1 MPTLNWIGK
10 EAVEKH
16 HLEIPYR
23 LLEYDD
29 ELSTGDKEAGNLLI
43 QGDNLHALK
52 ALLPYYAGKVKCI
65 YIDPPYNTGEEK
77 WRYNDNVNAPEIR
90 KWFNEVV
97 GNEEEDFTR
106 HDKWL
111 CMMYPRLQLLKKLL
125 DKDGVIF
132 ISIEDTELSRLKL
145 ICDEIF
151 TPKAFVTCLVWEKKK
166 KGTHLDKKRI
176 SVKEY
181 ILVYSKRPQTFNG
194 LIGEVQSKRETYPCI
209 NPGNSRSSRIIPK
222 GTLSNFKEK
231 DHKLIRG
238 ERISVGNMYLTLLSD
253 LIIENGR
260 LKEDVEVEAEWR
272 YTQAS
277 LNKYAEDDTLY
288 FTRDLYLRR
297 IVEEPRYKKLKD
309 LLQRVE
315 YGYIDDLKSKLI
327 TELLKNEKDEII
339 VNDLLS
345 KIDSYENQHHMNIDD
360 IANLN
365 SSGWG
370 SNEDGDEELRQLF
383 GRKVFDFPKPT
394 KLLLKLVASTRF
406 NEGIFLDSFAGT
418 GTFGHSIMRL
428 NKLTN
433 TNRKY
438 ILVELEEYIAK
449 KVTAERLKRVINGY
463 EVQKQNG
470 TTEKVEGLGGGFRYC
485 KLSEPLFDQ
494 YGNVRE
500 GVTFNQLAY
509 HIFFSET
516 GVPLKENAKLDTPL
530 IGKYKGTAYYLLFN
544 GILGDKTVNGGN
556 VLTSKVLE
564 SLPKYKGD
572 KIIFGMACRL
582 SAARLK
588 NENISFRQI
597 PVEIKIS

>member
-1 MPTLNWIGK
+1 MPTLTWIGK

-29 ELSTGDKEAGNLLI
+29 SLSAGDKESGNLLI

-77 WRYNDNVNAPEIR
+77 WRYNDNVNSPEIK
-90 KWFNEVV
+90 KWINEVV

-111 CMMYPRLQLLKKLL
+111 CMMYPRLQLLRKLL
-125 DKDGVIF
+125 SKEGVIF
-132 ISIEDTELSRLKL
+132 ISIDDTELSRLKL

-151 TPKAFVTCLVWEKKK
+151 TPKSFVTCLVWEKKK

-176 SVKEY
+176 SIKEY
-181 ILVYSKRPQTFNG
+181 ILVYSKNPIYFNG
-194 LIGEVQSKRETYPCI
+194 LIGEVQNKKETYPCI
-209 NPGNSRSSRIIPK
+209 NPGNSRSTRIIPK
-222 GTLSNFKEK
+222 GTLSNFIEK
-231 DHKLIRG
+231 NHRLSKG
-238 ERISVGNMYLTLLSD
+238 ERISVGNMYLTLLND

-260 LKEDVEVEAEWR
+260 LKEDVEIDAEWR
-272 YTQAS
+272 YTQDS
-277 LNKYAEDDTLY
+277 LNNFANDDTLY

-297 IVEEPRYKKLKD
+297 IVVEPRYKKLKD

-315 YGYIDDLKSKLI
+315 YSYIDELKSSLI
-327 TELLKNEKDEII
+327 SELFSEQKDDGRINELLH
-339 VNDLLS
+339 
-345 KIDSYENQHHMNIDD
+345 KIDLYENQHHLNIED
-360 IANLN
+360 INNLN

-370 SNEDGDEELRQLF
+370 SNEDGDDEQRQIF
-383 GRKVFDFPKPT
+383 GKKVFDFPKPT

-406 NEGIFLDSFAGT
+406 DDGIFLDSFAGT
-418 GTFGHSIMRL
+418 GTFGHSILKL
-428 NKLTN
+428 NKQTN
-433 TNRKY
+433 HKRRY
-438 ILVELEEYIAK
+438 ILVELEEDIAK
-449 KVTAERLKRVINGY
+449 NVTAERLKRVITGY
-463 EVQKQNG
+463 VIKKQNG

-485 KLSEPLFDQ
+485 KLGEPLFDK

-500 GVTFNQLAY
+500 GVTFKQLAY

-516 GVPLKENAKLDTPL
+516 GVPLKENAKLNTPL
-530 IGKYKGTAYYLLFN
+530 IGKYKGTAFYLLFN
-544 GILGDKTVNGGN
+544 GILGDKSVNGGN

-564 SLPKYKGD
+564 SLPKHNGD
-572 KIIFGMACRL
+572 KIIFGMASRL
-582 SAARLK
+582 SSARLK
-588 NENISFRQI
+588 QHNIIFKQI
-597 PVEIKIS
+597 PVEIKTS

>member
-77 WRYNDNVNAPEIR
+77 WRYNDNVNAPEIK
-90 KWFNEVV
+90 KWINEVV
-97 GNEEEDFTR
+97 GKDDDDLTR

-111 CMMYPRLQLLKKLL
+111 CMMYPRLQLLSKFLRR
-125 DKDGVIF
+125 DGVIF
-132 ISIEDTELSRLKL
+132 ISID
-145 ICDEIF
+145 DN
-151 TPKAFVTCLVWEKKK
+151 
-166 KGTHLDKKRI
+166 
-176 SVKEY
+176 EY
-181 ILVYSKRPQTFNG
+181 
-194 LIGEVQSKRETYPCI
+194 
-209 NPGNSRSSRIIPK
+209 
-222 GTLSNFKEK
+222 
-231 DHKLIRG
+231 
-238 ERISVGNMYLTLLSD
+238 
-253 LIIENGR
+253 
-260 LKEDVEVEAEWR
+260 
-272 YTQAS
+272 
-277 LNKYAEDDTLY
+277 
-288 FTRDLYLRR
+288 
-297 IVEEPRYKKLKD
+297 
-309 LLQRVE
+309 
-315 YGYIDDLKSKLI
+315 
-327 TELLKNEKDEII
+327 
-339 VNDLLS
+339 
-345 KIDSYENQHHMNIDD
+345 
-360 IANLN
+360 ANL
-365 SSGWG
+365 
-370 SNEDGDEELRQLF
+370 
-383 GRKVFDFPKPT
+383 
-394 KLLLKLVASTRF
+394 KLLLDNILGEKNMLASLIWEGALKNDSKFISVSHDYILCYAKSKENLRINKTKWRTRK
-406 NEGIFLDSFAGT
+406 EGIDKIYKKVEELNKIHENNCENVSSSLQEWYKTLSKNDPAWAHRHYDEVDEKGVFFPGDISWPGGGGPTYEVLHPITKKSVKKPKRGWVFAKEGTMLKAIEEKRVFFGIDEKKVPTLKRYLHETEGQVLPSVVYKDRRASMKKLRQIMGFDIFANPKDEEVMTKLFEATTNHNDIILDSFAGS
-418 GTFGHSIMRL
+418 GTSAHSVLQL
-428 NKLTN
+428 NQLDGV
-433 TNRKY
+433 NRKF
-438 ILVELEEYIAK
+438 ILVELEEDIAK
-449 KVTAERLKRVINGY
+449 NVTAERLKRVINGY
-463 EVQKQNG
+463 EVKKQNG

-485 KLSEPLFDQ
+485 KLGEPLFDQ